1 MNAKKGIVTPN
12 NYAAFS
18 DPYAGLATM
27 ILVQAESDRIALGER
42 EQLRSSGVVVSRE
55 EITAFFRSKWA
66 AMLAAGAGLE
76 SYTIEG
82 FQC

>member
-1 MNAKKGIVTPN
+1 MNEKKILETPK

-18 DPYAGLATM
+18 NPYTGLATM
-27 ILVQAESDRIALGER
+27 ILLQAESDRIALGER
-42 EQLRSSGVVVSRE
+42 EHLRSNGVVVSKE
-55 EITAFFRSKWA
+55 EVTAFFRSKWA